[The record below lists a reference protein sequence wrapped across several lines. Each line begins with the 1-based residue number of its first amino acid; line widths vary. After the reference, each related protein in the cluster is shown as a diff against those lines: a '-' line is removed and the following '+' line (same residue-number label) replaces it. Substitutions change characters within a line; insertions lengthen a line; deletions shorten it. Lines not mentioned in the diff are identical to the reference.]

1 MKYDFDP
8 EIAPLVAAMPQF
20 EATDV
25 AEARELFAA
34 FIATQAP
41 YEPPIALAI
50 ADVVVPGLDGGPVV
64 PVRVYTPAD
73 RSDDPLPGTLY
84 LHGGGFSVGNL
95 DSEHSAAARVAAEAK
110 TVVVSVDYRLAPEH
124 PFPAGLD
131 DCYAALVWSAAH
143 TDQLG
148 VDPDRLAVRGA
159 SAGGGLAAAVA
170 LLARDRH
177 GPALCFQSLAIPELD
192 DRLETPSMIEFV
204 DTPMWNR
211 GRAEQS
217 WKQYLGTEPG
227 GPDVSAYAAPARA
240 GDLSGL
246 PAAYISV
253 CEFDPLRDEGML
265 YALRLTQAGVHTE
278 LHLYPGTFHGSTQF
292 ADADISR
299 RMQADDIG
307 ALRRGLH
314 GVVSAPTG

>member
-1 MKYDFDP
+1 MNRRSRSRSLD
-8 EIAPLVAAMPQF
+8 
-20 EATDV
+20 T
-25 AEARELFAA
+25 
-34 FIATQAP
+34 
-41 YEPPIALAI
+41 
-50 ADVVVPGLDGGPVV
+50 VVPGVDDGRSV
-64 PVRVYTPAD
+64 PVRVYTPSGSGG
-73 RSDDPLPGTLY
+73 RPLPGTLY
-84 LHGGGFSVGNL
+84 LHGGGFTVGDL
-95 DSEHSAAARVAAEAK
+95 DSEHSSAARVAAEAE

-131 DCYAALVWSAAH
+131 DCYAALLWMTANA
-143 TDQLG
+143 DELG

-170 LLARDRH
+170 LLARDRS

-192 DRLETPSMIEFV
+192 DRLETPSMVDFV

-211 GRAEQS
+211 SRAEQS
-217 WKQYLGTEPG
+217 WQQYLGRPPG
-227 GPDVSAYAAPARA
+227 GSDVSAYAAPARA
-240 GDLSGL
+240 VDLSRL

-253 CEFDPLRDEGML
+253 CEFDPLRDEGIV
-265 YALRLTQAGVHTE
+265 YAQRLVQAGVHAE

-292 ADADISR
+292 AEADVSK

-314 GVVSAPTG
+314 GTATPLGSLS